1 MLSHVVAVPKQLID
15 LLQSMYYDMYVINL
29 ERRCAH
35 HVFSD
40 KSGLPS
46 FIPLWEDYVNSSKGK
61 FLFENH
67 LKAIQERLSCDALLR
82 CYEQGD
88 VSFQYDYPCIYKGK
102 QQWVSFKVTIEPMV
116 FHEGEE
122 PSICATLI
130 VQKAERNDF
139 LRHIIIQQVFAKGDG
154 FVLLDAENDQFAI
167 LCGTET
173 DKKIA
178 PGAFDSFSRVI
189 EYYIQN
195 YVAEEDKERARQES
209 NLQYIMECLDRDGVH
224 AFSCGVHT
232 SDGRYLRKQW
242 EYRYYDKKTKRII
255 LRRSDVTEL
264 YMEHQRLSR
273 ELMDALKRAETDSL
287 TGALNYRSIEQYV
300 TQSLDDLKGYAAL
313 LFIDLDDF
321 KLVNDRF
328 GHQVGDEVLRRVV
341 SIMNNVV
348 YDIPRLVGR
357 TGGDEF
363 VVFLPSVQSV
373 DAAKAYAAMICKQ
386 IQDITNHEI
395 EFNNLS
401 ASVGIALAPRD
412 GNDYK
417 TLIKVADE
425 RAYEAKRSG
434 KNRFS
439 INTQK
444 NS

>member
-1 MLSHVVAVPKQLID
+1 MLSQVVAVPKQLID

-189 EYYIQN
+189 EYHIQN

-232 SDGRYLRKQW
+232 SDGRYLRKKW

-357 TGGDEF
+357 PGGDEF

-386 IQDITNHEI
+386 IQDITNPEI

-401 ASVGIALAPRD
+401 ASVGIALAPCD
-412 GNDYK
+412 GNDFK

-434 KNRFS
+434 KNRSS